1 MNIPYFSPPYYVNV
15 VLFKN
20 KKFNLISHNSANYYI
35 MYVPVVRIGPGVSL
49 VNNEINIHYMEGLAC
64 RKGGGG
70 SGFSLH
76 MVIRYIFII
85 YQICLNSMDR
95 IRIRNSKSLDT
106 E

>member
-70 SGFSLH
+70 LRVQFTYGYKVYFYNLPN
-76 MVIRYIFII
+76 
-85 YQICLNSMDR
+85 LL
-95 IRIRNSKSLDT
+95 K
-106 E
+106 